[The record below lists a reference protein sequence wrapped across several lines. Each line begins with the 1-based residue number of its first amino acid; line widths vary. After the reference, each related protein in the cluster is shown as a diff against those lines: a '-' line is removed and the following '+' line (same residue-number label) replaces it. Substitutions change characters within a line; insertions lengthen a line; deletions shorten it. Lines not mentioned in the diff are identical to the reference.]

1 MLIMLVM
8 GLVVAVLGIVGIGLL
23 LSLVKIGH
31 FASIAA
37 LVLRAVAAVGLIT
50 GSVGGGAL
58 LLLALNGAVKMLG
71 NYARLHYRL
80 LKPEQDP
87 A

>member
-1 MLIMLVM
+1 MIF
-8 GLVVAVLGIVGIGLL
+8 VLGIVGIGLL
-23 LSLVKIGH
+23 LSLLKIGH

-37 LVLRAVAAVGLIT
+37 IILRAVAGIGLVT
-50 GSVGGGAL
+50 ASAGCGAL
-58 LLLALNGAVKMLG
+58 LLLALNAAVKMLG
-71 NYARLHYRL
+71 SYARLHYRL